1 MPHLDLCITIE
12 PKNKRKILSTR
23 TAQYHPPAC
32 SILYVYKITTKSKNK
47 CITAIYTH
55 TISAIYYREY
65 SGAGK
70 SISRTERPSDRVE
83 GGWQLTR
90 KGFNLSWGCPAELN
104 NLDDGRKCIVLL
116 LLFSWVFFFFSSS
129 FYFLQR
135 GPATS
140 LLLFHGINPS
150 SSTLSIH
157 PSIHPVRFLFL
168 DKKET
173 PTALLDAAFLYIHG
187 YTHYFYCDVLD
198 IYTHSTRYC
207 VINTRLAKEFFH
219 CRSVAIWHT

>member
-1 MPHLDLCITIE
+1 MH
-12 PKNKRKILSTR
+12 NS
-23 TAQYHPPAC
+23 Y
-32 SILYVYKITTKSKNK
+32 
-47 CITAIYTH
+47 AIYTH
-55 TISAIYYREY
+55 TISAINYREY

-104 NLDDGRKCIVLL
+104 NLDDVKVGRLNL
-116 LLFSWVFFFFSSS
+116 SWRRWPVQTREYLSRWWKEVYSPPSFIFMVFFFFSSS
-129 FYFLQR
+129 SSSFLQR
-135 GPATS
+135 GPAAS

-150 SSTLSIH
+150 LHSIH

-168 DKKET
+168 DKRET

-187 YTHYFYCDVLD
+187 YTHFYCDVLD
-198 IYTHSTRYC
+198 IY
-207 VINTRLAKEFFH
+207 I
-219 CRSVAIWHT
+219 HTARDIVS